1 VTDRAAGG
9 AAAGLISLTG
19 ASPTAALAAARAVL
33 AGRPGPHDASIAHQA
48 AAIVL
53 RDFGDVRAAIT
64 EFRVAARLARRA
76 SDPDREADVLT
87 SLGTALVM
95 AGRTDAGLAVLDEAV
110 SMAGRADELPQPDRP
125 DAGSTPGRPDAR
137 SMPGRPDAGSTPDRP
152 DAGSTP
158 GRAELGRI
166 LVRRGGSLWIAGRY
180 AAAHDDLRRAIT
192 LTGQAGDTVWE
203 ARARTADALV
213 DLAVGAVDRAEAGLT
228 VAERLFA
235 GTGQQLEIAYARHNR
250 ALVAFASGDLPSA
263 LRHLDAAAARYAE
276 LGVSVPDVALD
287 RCAVLLA
294 AGLPADA
301 LAEVELAT
309 SGRVTATKK
318 AELLLAAARIAL
330 AVGRNDQ
337 AAERAL
343 VARSMFTRQRRD
355 WWRAH
360 ATLVLIRAR
369 LAAGRPPAGLLPEA
383 KRTAVRLG
391 ELRSDETPDAWLLAG
406 RIALAA
412 RPRVSQA
419 EADQLLASAARAARR
434 RVPAFARAAG
444 WLAEALRAEAA
455 GDRRRLLAAC
465 GRGFGLLEEHLGT
478 LGAAELRA
486 HATAHGAEL
495 AELAQRAALRSGR
508 PALLLEWSERWRAV
522 ALRPLPPV
530 ADPGLRADLAALR
543 DVAIRCEKAHP
554 DSFPATV
561 LQRER
566 LRLEAAIRARALT
579 CATRPG
585 PATPSPHD
593 ADALL
598 AALDQSVP
606 GQATPGQ
613 MTPGQMTP
621 GQMTP
626 GQATPGQATPGQTT
640 LVELV
645 VVDGD
650 LQVLVCGGGTIKR
663 VLAGRADDAAWEVD
677 FARFGLNRLASGG
690 LPEAPEAALAAL
702 ADAGR
707 RLDALLLGAA
717 RDQLGQGPVVI
728 VPPGR
733 LNAVPWALLPSLT
746 DRAVSVA
753 PSAQAWLRASQA
765 GSFGLDRTVLVS
777 GPGLG
782 AASAEVRTLAH
793 QYRDATVLGEGTA
806 TTARVLEAIDGAGL
820 AHIAAHGHFRA
831 DSPMFSSLRL
841 DDGPMTVHDVERL
854 SRAPFR
860 LILPSCES
868 GLLAPAGADE
878 LLGLASALL
887 PLGTAGIVVS
897 VAKVNDA
904 AAAPLMLALHRRLR
918 ASGSGPG
925 ALAAA
930 LRDARDDARLAT
942 ADDPVV
948 TAAGWSFIALGA

>member
-125 DAGSTPGRPDAR
+125 DAGSTPGRP
-137 SMPGRPDAGSTPDRP
+137 
-152 DAGSTP
+152 
-158 GRAELGRI
+158 ELGRI

-419 EADQLLASAARAARR
+419 EADRLLASAARAARR

-606 GQATPGQ
+606 GQA
-613 MTPGQMTP
+613 TPGQMTP